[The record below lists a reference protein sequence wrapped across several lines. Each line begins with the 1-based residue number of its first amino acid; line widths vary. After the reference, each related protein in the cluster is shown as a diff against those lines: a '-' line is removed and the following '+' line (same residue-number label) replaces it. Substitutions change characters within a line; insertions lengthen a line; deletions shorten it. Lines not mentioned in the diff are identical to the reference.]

1 MKEAHIEYYSV
12 VHTHNEN
19 SKTNTDRPICKRLAR
34 NIEKITKRTSTASIS
49 HFEATRDERY
59 L

>member
-1 MKEAHIEYYSV
+1 MNITQNSV

-19 SKTNTDRPICKRLAR
+19 SKTNADRPICKRLAR